1 LEGPVKKNIGSALQ
15 FIRLLKREY
24 AMRSKIILLSA
35 LRIAA
40 LQFCSCQGK
49 SFDPTLAGDFFPL
62 RPGLS
67 WTYRIID
74 SSHGTTHILTDRVLG
89 WTGAQSS
96 EVESEYSGP
105 SGVLKS
111 SISYIVEH
119 GYFTRQSTINNRP
132 GTVLAERA
140 FLPQLLKPN
149 LSWSNSLVPFV
160 EEPDLFHV
168 RQTHQTF
175 FDTTII
181 EVPAGSFSGCIRIET
196 LALYQSSF
204 EANPSLRLKY
214 VDWYA
219 PHIGLIKTVVEQT
232 GLFGSEVARI
242 ELLRFGDS
250 RPKRTPSP
258 PVSAW
263 SPPIE
268 SSYNSSM
275 GR

>member
-1 LEGPVKKNIGSALQ
+1 
-15 FIRLLKREY
+15 
-24 AMRSKIILLSA
+24 MRSRFVLLSA
-35 LRIAA
+35 LGIAV
-40 LQFCSCQGK
+40 LQFCSCQRK
-49 SFDPTLAGDFFPL
+49 SFDPALAGDFFPL

-74 SSHGTTHILTDRVLG
+74 STHGTTHILTDRVLG

-105 SGVLKS
+105 SGILKS

-119 GYFTRQSTINNRP
+119 GYFTRQSTINTGA

-168 RQTHQTF
+168 KQTHQTF
-175 FDTTII
+175 FDTTIV
-181 EVPAGSFSGCIRIET
+181 EVPAGNFSGCIRIET

-219 PHIGLIKTVVEQT
+219 PHIGLIKTLVEQT
-232 GLFGSEVARI
+232 GLFGSEIARI
-242 ELLRFGDS
+242 ELLRFS
-250 RPKRTPSP
+250 YFPPKRTPSP
-258 PVSAW
+258 SVSPWSAPVQ
-263 SPPIE
+263 
-268 SSYNSSM
+268 SSYNSSI